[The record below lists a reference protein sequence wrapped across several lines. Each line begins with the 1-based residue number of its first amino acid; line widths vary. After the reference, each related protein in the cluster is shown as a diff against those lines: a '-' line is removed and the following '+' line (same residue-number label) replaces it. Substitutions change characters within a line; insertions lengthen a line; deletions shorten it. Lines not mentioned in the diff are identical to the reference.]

1 MIFYSARYCNVNF
14 FVILAADVGSLVR
27 LITANDR
34 DRNPTLLYDFTPNGN
49 PGNTFTIDRFSGRIT
64 LAKPLDHEVRKHYA
78 VGLSVCFYNIHATY
92 LYF

>member
-1 MIFYSARYCNVNF
+1 MIFYSTRYCNVNF

-64 LAKPLDHEVRKHYA
+64 LAKPLDHEVRKQYA